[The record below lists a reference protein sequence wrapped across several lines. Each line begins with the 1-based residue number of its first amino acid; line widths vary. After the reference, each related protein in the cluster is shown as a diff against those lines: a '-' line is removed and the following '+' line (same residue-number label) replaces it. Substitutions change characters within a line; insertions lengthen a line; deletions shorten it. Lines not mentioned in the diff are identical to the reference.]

1 MKLPR
6 SISKLLQNKIV
17 LYIVFFLA
25 LMMIFNYMML
35 GNNTAIAMFILIGF
49 LASRFS
55 KNMIVILVIP
65 LILTFLF
72 MMGNRMREGMTTSD
86 PTSTIAPSTM
96 PIAPSTTPSTG
107 TTATAPSTTTS
118 SSDFSQTFPATNT
131 TPSTSTTPSMS
142 TTPSSTCVN
151 GKDSITGAACAESMT
166 TMYKK
171 DNRLDYAATVED
183 AYADLDKI
191 LGGDGIKNLT
201 SDTQKLMEQQTQLA
215 TAMKGMAPLLEQA
228 KGMLQGFDLKN
239 LDGLAS
245 MAKNFGSAAAPAPAN

>member
-25 LMMIFNYMML
+25 LMMIFNYMMI

-55 KNMIVILVIP
+55 KNMIIILVIP

-86 PTSTIAPSTM
+86 PTSTGTPPSTM
-96 PIAPSTTPSTG
+96 SIKPSTGITPSTTG
-107 TTATAPSTTTS
+107 PSTTAP
-118 SSDFSQTFPATNT
+118 SSDFSQTFPSTTTGTSPTMT
-131 TPSTSTTPSMS
+131 TPTP
-142 TTPSSTCVN
+142 TCASGQKMVN
-151 GKDSITGAACAESMT
+151 GQCVSGMT

-171 DNRLDYAATVED
+171 DDRLDYAATVED

-215 TAMKGMAPLLEQA
+215 NAMKGMAPLLEQA

>member
-25 LMMIFNYMML
+25 LMMLFNYMML

-65 LILTFLF
+65 LVLTVLF
-72 MMGNRMREGMTTSD
+72 MMGNRMREGFDTT
-86 PTSTIAPSTM
+86 APSPT
-96 PIAPSTTPSTG
+96 PTGTTPTG
-107 TTATAPSTTTS
+107 TTAPATSAPPTTTTAPASPSSNQSETFPSSSTTGT
-118 SSDFSQTFPATNT
+118 
-131 TPSTSTTPSMS
+131 
-142 TTPSSTCVN
+142 STCVN
-151 GKDSITGAACAESMT
+151 GKDSISGMPCTSEPMS

-215 TAMKGMAPLLEQA
+215 NAMKGMAPLLEQA

-245 MAKNFGSAAAPAPAN
+245 MAKNFGSAAPAPAN

>member
-55 KNMIVILVIP
+55 KNMIVILIIP

-86 PTSTIAPSTM
+86 PTSTGTPPST
-96 PIAPSTTPSTG
+96 APSTG
-107 TTATAPSTTTS
+107 TTATEPSTTAPST
-118 SSDFSQTFPATNT
+118 DFSQTFPATNT
-131 TPSTSTTPSMS
+131 TPSTSIAPSTS

-151 GKDSITGAACAESMT
+151 GKDSISGMPCTSESMS

-215 TAMKGMAPLLEQA
+215 NAMKGMAPLLEQA

-245 MAKNFGSAAAPAPAN
+245 MAKNFGSVQAPAN